1 MPTSGLLVSQ
11 MHGVTVVNFRHTS
24 ILDAAAIEVIRKE
37 LCALIDEQAR
47 RKVILDFAHVK
58 FLSST
63 MLGVLI
69 DLHKKSRLIDGKIVV
84 CGLRPQLYKVCK
96 IMNLHKLLEFADDE
110 EQALNSFD
118 VFTNP

>member
-24 ILDAAAIEVIRKE
+24 ILDAAAIEMIRKE

-47 RKVILDFAHVK
+47 RKVVLDFAHVK

-69 DLHKKSRLIDGKIVV
+69 DLYKKSRLIDGRVV
-84 CGLRPQLYKVCK
+84 ICGLRPQLYKVCK
-96 IMNLHKLLEFADDE
+96 VMNLHKLLEFADDE